1 METTVSGP
9 VGVFAAKHAVE
20 AGKNAPER
28 VTIRRLPMAEKIATS
43 RDWDLPRNVRIA
55 LKDLVRLTEV
65 ITIGQLGPRAL
76 CPVAAA

>member
-1 METTVSGP
+1 MSGP

-20 AGKNAPER
+20 AGKNASER

-55 LKDLVRLTEV
+55 LKDLVRVSSLSAV
-65 ITIGQLGPRAL
+65 I
-76 CPVAAA
+76 